1 MERVLRLPAISA
13 IVFVTA
19 LPAAAADDSA
29 LSAQFAPSFKIAPLP
44 HADDGKAPVCPPP
57 ACVLQLPNDL
67 WKRDTTRRGTPDYL
81 NENAVVLDRSR
92 RNALAARFTDPP
104 FIETRIGDTSC
115 LSTLNLIPGF
125 KGGAMTKVLHCGF

>member
-1 MERVLRLPAISA
+1 MLRLSAVSA

-29 LSAQFAPSFKIAPLP
+29 TSTRLTPYLKIAPSP
-44 HADDGKAPVCPPP
+44 HTDDDQTPACAPP
-57 ACVLQLPNDL
+57 ACLLLLPNDL
-67 WKRDTTRRGTPDYL
+67 WKHDATRRIAQDYV
-81 NENAVVLDRSR
+81 NENAVVVDRSR
-92 RNALAARFTDPP
+92 RNALAARFAETPP
-104 FIETRIGDTSC
+104 VIETTIGDTSC